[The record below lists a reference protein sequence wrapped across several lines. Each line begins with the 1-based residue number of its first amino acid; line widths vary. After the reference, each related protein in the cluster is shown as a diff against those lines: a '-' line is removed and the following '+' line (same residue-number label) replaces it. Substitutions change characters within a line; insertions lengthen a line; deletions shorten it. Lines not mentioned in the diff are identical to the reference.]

1 MFKKFFFS
9 FLQVVVESSSS
20 ALEYGDQVIDEN
32 SPSNPDL
39 HFDTQQMHLY
49 VMTEK
54 KVSKVKVQEC
64 SVYKTCWDCLGAKDP
79 YCGWCSL
86 ENK

>member
-1 MFKKFFFS
+1 MARAGR
-9 FLQVVVESSSS
+9 LQQHRNWERASS
-20 ALEYGDQVIDEN
+20 AARALSGM
-32 SPSNPDL
+32 PDTV
-39 HFDTQQMHLY
+39 DTDRHGRYSATDGILFCLQ
-49 VMTEK
+49 
-54 KVSKVKVQEC
+54 VSKVKVQEC